1 MFVEIL
7 LNIEGLPSKDI
18 FLSELIF
25 QVFFL
30 SNEMYFSIEL
40 MYIFF
45 IYKFIV
51 LLSTWP
57 PNSLY
62 ITGKM

>member
-62 ITGKM
+62 IAGKM